1 MKVKFIVTVDV
12 DTDIWEGRTVT
23 DAARSHG
30 IDEGFSCPDNYP
42 APYTPTRLRDDV
54 RSYLAA
60 SLDGQAAAYAGAY
73 TIVSTN
79 AVGWDA

>member
-12 DTDIWEGRTVT
+12 DTDIWVNGRVT
-23 DAARSHG
+23 PTANYP
-30 IDEGFSCPDNYP
+30 EGFSCPDNYP

-60 SLDGQAAAYAGAY
+60 SLEGQAACCAGAY
-73 TIVSTN
+73 TVVSAN